1 MAGREK
7 ELHLGAAE
15 GGGSEVKAGGD
26 RTKAAKDKGEE
37 E

>member
-7 ELHLGAAE
+7 ELHLGEAE

-26 RTKAAKDKGEE
+26 MAKADKGEE